1 MYILYKLNL
10 PLRAYFLIYGPPATG
25 LSMYLCVFLNV
36 LCSYLHKNHK
46 LKIHIVIVPNIWL
59 T

>member
-10 PLRAYFLIYGPPATG
+10 PLTAYFLIYGLTASG
-25 LSMYLCVFLNV
+25 LSMFYVFFKFFFHVSKPYLIQN
-36 LCSYLHKNHK
+36 
-46 LKIHIVIVPNIWL
+46 HIVIVPKFWL